1 MYPNIELSVNSLY
14 SFYTTMK
21 SKDCINLIL
30 NNILIIFTL
39 KNSVKNKIKI
49 FRNDIFVYNVNYASC
64 KI

>member
-39 KNSVKNKIKI
+39 KTVLRIKLKFAEVTSSFI
-49 FRNDIFVYNVNYASC
+49 I
-64 KI
+64 